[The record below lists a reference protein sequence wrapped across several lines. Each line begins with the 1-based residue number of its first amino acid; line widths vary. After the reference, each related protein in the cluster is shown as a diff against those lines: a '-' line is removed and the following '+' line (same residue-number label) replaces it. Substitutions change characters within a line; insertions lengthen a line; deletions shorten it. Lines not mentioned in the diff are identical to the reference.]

1 MKLFLPSGLAGAH
14 LIRLMGN
21 HKYPATARDVVEWM
35 KSMQRTSLKQTCI
48 FHSVMKFLKV

>member
-48 FHSVMKFLKV
+48 FHSVMNFLKV